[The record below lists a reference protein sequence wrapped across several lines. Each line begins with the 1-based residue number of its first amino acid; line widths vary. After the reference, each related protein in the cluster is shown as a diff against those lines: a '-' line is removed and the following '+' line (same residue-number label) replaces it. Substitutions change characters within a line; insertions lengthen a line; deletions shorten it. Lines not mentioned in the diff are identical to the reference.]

1 MKGKNLVV
9 ILVVAAAL
17 IVLAVLTSREK
28 PTQAASVVGRKVF
41 PDLAINDVER
51 LVAVSA
57 GATVT
62 VAKAESGWVLPG
74 KFGYPADFKKVRDA
88 ILKLQ
93 DLKIGQLARLNDAM
107 RAKLKMKPVG
117 DKDGGTR
124 LDLLGK
130 QGRAIASL
138 LIGATHERASEESA
152 GPTRYGGYPDGRY
165 ISPDAGAT
173 VYLVT
178 DTLNELVGEPKEW
191 LDTEIVSVNA
201 ADIREIAVTGEG
213 RAELRLTKKDGDS
226 KFELANVPEGKE
238 LDTSKTYSIESAL
251 SYLRFNEIADPA
263 STNTAAGM
271 AKPVTFQAETKKGE
285 IYTARI
291 GQSPAGGSDRYLRME
306 VGLKPAPPAADKKDD
321 EAAKMQDEERKKQD
335 EERKKQEK
343 ERRELEEKVAAL
355 NKKFQGWTYL
365 ISSYSAESLTKT
377 HDSLLKEKEKP
388 KPATNAVPAAASA
401 PTASTNAPAPAAAA
415 PAATNAAAATN

>member
-9 ILVVAAAL
+9 LLVVAAAL
-17 IVLAVLTSREK
+17 IALAVLTSKEK
-28 PTQAASVVGRKVF
+28 PTQAAAAVGKKVL
-41 PDLAINDVER
+41 PDLAVNEIER
-51 LVAVSA
+51 IVSVSG

-62 VAKAESGWVLPG
+62 VARTETGWVLPA

-88 ILKLQ
+88 VLKVQ
-93 DLKIGQLARLNDAM
+93 DLKVGQLVRLNDAL

-130 QGRAIASL
+130 QGRVVASL
-138 LIGATHERASEESA
+138 LLGATHERAADEAS

-165 ISPDAGAT
+165 LSPDGGAT
-173 VYLVT
+173 VYLVAE
-178 DTLNELVGEPKEW
+178 TLNELVGEQKEW

-201 ADIREIAVTGEG
+201 GDLREIVVTGEG
-213 RAELRLTKKDGDS
+213 RAELRLARKDGDS

-238 LDTSKTYSIESAL
+238 LDTSKTYSVESAL
-251 SYLRFNEIADPA
+251 SYLRFNDIADPA
-263 STNTAAGM
+263 STNAAAGM

-285 IYTARI
+285 VYTARV
-291 GQSPAGGSDRYLRME
+291 GQSPAGGSDRYLRIE
-306 VGLKPAPPAADKKDD
+306 VALKPAAPPPAPAADEKKDD
-321 EAAKMQDEERKKQD
+321 EAAKKQE

-343 ERRELEEKVAAL
+343 ERRDLEEKVAAL

-377 HDSLLKEKEKP
+377 QDSLLKEKEKP
-388 KPATNAVPAAASA
+388 KPATNALPAAVSA
-401 PTASTNAPAPAAAA
+401 PAATTNAPA
-415 PAATNAAAATN
+415 ATGD